1 MAILSAWGLLCIVLV
16 LTLYRRWTRR
26 ASLTNLPGPEPE
38 SFLLGNLRQFYQ
50 GQVGEADFK
59 WQASFGHVLRIKGIL
74 GLQDENCLFV
84 SDPKALQHIYHSGYV
99 FRKHV
104 IRKELT
110 RLVAGKG
117 IVWADTD
124 DHRRQRRVIL
134 PAFGAAETRALLPCF
149 SEFSALLVSK
159 WKEAIGME
167 NSTILDIPSW
177 MSRTTLDVIGQAA
190 FDYPFH
196 ALEDKDSSLRQAFSK
211 VVGETFG
218 QPSKRS
224 IFIQNILQYAPTS
237 LVVYLFSRTP
247 TFKHARESTR
257 LVQQVSRDLIDS
269 KSEASTQDAGEH
281 DVMSLLVKANLKEKT
296 SQGLTDEEM
305 LAAMQTIMGAGHET
319 TATTLTWTLYE
330 LAKNPDLQT
339 KLRHE
344 VKDMEKAISGGDCSV
359 ANFESMPYLQA
370 VMKEAL
376 RMHPVSYYGLREAVR
391 DDVIPLSKPVTLRD
405 GNVVKEVPVAKGT
418 TVYISIAGYNR
429 QAHIF
434 GEDVHS
440 FKPER
445 WLDGSVPRK
454 GATAV
459 GVFGNLMS
467 FGSGV
472 RSCVGESFYV
482 LLLLEYQTI
491 LVQLMKNFEF
501 SVETSIVNKIRRE
514 AALVMLPTIDGEYEK
529 GPQLPLRV
537 SLVSTD

>member
-1 MAILSAWGLLCIVLV
+1 MAVILAWSLLCVALV
-16 LTLYRRWTRR
+16 LALYRRRTRR

-50 GQVGEADFK
+50 GQAGEADFK
-59 WQASFGHVLRIKGIL
+59 WQASFGHMLSIRGVLG
-74 GLQDENCLFV
+74 ENCLFV

-117 IVWADTD
+117 IIWADTD
-124 DHRRQRRVIL
+124 DHKRQRRVIL
-134 PAFGAAETRALLPCF
+134 PAFGASETKALLPYF
-149 SEFSALLVSK
+149 SEFAALLVSK
-159 WKEAIGME
+159 WKEIIGVG
-167 NSTILDIPSW
+167 SSATLDMPSW

-190 FDYPFH
+190 FDYQFH
-196 ALEDKDSSLRQAFSK
+196 ALEDKDSLLRQAFVK
-211 VVGETFG
+211 VAGETFG
-218 QPSKRS
+218 RPSKKA
-224 IFIQNILQYAPTS
+224 IFIQNILQYAPTP
-237 LVVYLFSRTP
+237 LIVYLFGHASA
-247 TFKHARESTR
+247 FEQARETTR
-257 LVQQVSRDLIDS
+257 LAQQVSRDLIDT
-269 KSEASTQDAGEH
+269 KSEAFMQGAGGR
-281 DVMSLLVKANLKEKT
+281 DVMSLLVKANLKEKN

-330 LAKNPDLQT
+330 LAKSPDLQA

-344 VKDMEKAISGGDCSV
+344 VKDMEKAIGGADFSA

-376 RMHPVSYYGLREAVR
+376 RMHPVSYYGLREAAR
-391 DDVIPLSKPVTLRD
+391 DDVIPLSKPIMLRD
-405 GNVVKEVPVAKGT
+405 GSVVKEVPVAKGT

-429 QAHIF
+429 N
-434 GEDVHS
+434 EDVFGKDVHR

-445 WLDGSVPRK
+445 WLDEAVPRK

-459 GVFGNLMS
+459 GVYGNMMT

-472 RSCVGESFYV
+472 RSCGYFYR
-482 LLLLEYQTI
+482 LLEYQTI

-501 SVETSIVNKIRRE
+501 SVDASIVNKIRRD
-514 AALVMLPTIDGEYEK
+514 AALVMQPIIEGEYEK